1 MPISVPDDTGRFKL
15 FARRH
20 RGPAGLFHVLELVGR
35 VDSGNASLFESE
47 LTRIVGLGG
56 PVVVDCSRLD
66 FMASSGLRALV
77 RGARS
82 ARSAFRVVGLKPNVR
97 GVLAATGIDRIVD
110 VRRSLAVAFSDP
122 A

>member
-20 RGPAGLFHVLELVGR
+20 RGPGGLFHVLELVGR

-82 ARSAFRVVGLKPNVR
+82 ARSAFRVVGLKPSVR
-97 GVLAATGIDRIVD
+97 DVFAATGIDRIVD
-110 VRRSLAVAFSDP
+110 IRRSLAVAFSDP